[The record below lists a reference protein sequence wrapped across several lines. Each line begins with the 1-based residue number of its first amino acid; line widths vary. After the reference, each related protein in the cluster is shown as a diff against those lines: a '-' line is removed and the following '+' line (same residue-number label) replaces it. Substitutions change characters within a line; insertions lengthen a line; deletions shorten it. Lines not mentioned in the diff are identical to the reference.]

1 MAFGQ
6 RDDGAERSR
15 LYLVSRG
22 FSREWNTDRM
32 IVNLN
37 RYRKQ
42 RRRSDA
48 DARAAENRIRYGRS
62 KEQRTREQS
71 ELERATKVIEDKRLK

>member
-1 MAFGQ
+1 
-6 RDDGAERSR
+6 
-15 LYLVSRG
+15 
-22 FSREWNTDRM
+22 M

-42 RRRSDA
+42 RRRSEA

-71 ELERATKVIEDKRLK
+71 EVERATKVIEDKRLK